1 MSGASRV
8 TGRDDGRSHHSALT
22 VRYRLITVRV
32 RFSSPIQLG
41 RVAAVIGALVVAT
54 WLPSEATAQDLS
66 DLREEKA
73 RIEAERAEVQEQQA
87 VLASSLDAEQADL
100 DEIVAALD
108 AIQLDL
114 DSKQARLD
122 AAAQALG
129 RAEDQV
135 DLALLAQA
143 RTLDEAAA
151 LENQLQDLAVE
162 AYVNPSGDE
171 VLEALISGDLL
182 EAPQRRVLL
191 DVTADVQVDLIDR
204 YREVQEELDDRAELA
219 AEAVALTDQRREAAD
234 REVAVVAEA
243 KARQEGFAAEV
254 EARIEHLV
262 AEVAS
267 LEALDAEFAAELRA
281 ANDEIAER
289 VRQVEEAARRRSAAT
304 VGQPAPPG
312 EIVNVQGIWV
322 HQSIANNV
330 DALLTAA
337 AADGINLAGG
347 GYRSAEGQL
356 RVRRNNCGT
365 SNYAIYEMPAS
376 SCRPPTARP
385 GSSMHERGLAIDF
398 TYNGRGIGSRS
409 NPAYQWLAAN
419 ASRFGLFNLPSEPWH
434 WSTNG
439 R

>member
-1 MSGASRV
+1 M
-8 TGRDDGRSHHSALT
+8 
-22 VRYRLITVRV
+22 
-32 RFSSPIQLG
+32 QLG
-41 RVAAVIGALVVAT
+41 RVAALIGALVVAA
-54 WLPSEATAQDLS
+54 WVPSEATAQDLS
-66 DLREEKA
+66 ELREEA
-73 RIEAERAEVQEQQA
+73 ERIEAERAEVQEQQA
-87 VLASSLDAEQADL
+87 ALAASLDAEQADL
-100 DEIVAALD
+100 DEIIAALD
-108 AIQLDL
+108 AIQVDL
-114 DSKQARLD
+114 DAKQARLE
-122 AAAQALG
+122 AATAALG

-143 RTLDEAAA
+143 RTEDEAAA
-151 LENQLQDLAVE
+151 LQAQLRDLAIE
-162 AYVNPSGDE
+162 AYVNPTGDE
-171 VLEALISGDLL
+171 VLEALISGNLL
-182 EAPQRRVLL
+182 DAPYRRVLL
-191 DVTADVQVDLIDR
+191 DVTSDVQVDLIDR
-204 YREVQEELDDRAELA
+204 FREVQEELDDQADLA

-243 KARQEGFAAEV
+243 KARQEAFAAEV
-254 EARIEHLV
+254 EARIEHLA

-267 LEALDAEFAAELRA
+267 LEAIDSTLAAELRST
-281 ANDEIAER
+281 NSEISER
-289 VRQVEEAARRRSAAT
+289 VRQIEEAARRRSASTIA
-304 VGQPAPPG
+304 QPAPPG

-322 HQSIANNV
+322 HQSIADNV

-337 AADGINLAGG
+337 AADGINLGGG

-365 SNYAIYEMPAS
+365 SDYAIYEMPAS

-398 TYNGRGIGSRS
+398 TYNGGGIGSRS
-409 NPAYQWLAAN
+409 NPGYQWLAAN